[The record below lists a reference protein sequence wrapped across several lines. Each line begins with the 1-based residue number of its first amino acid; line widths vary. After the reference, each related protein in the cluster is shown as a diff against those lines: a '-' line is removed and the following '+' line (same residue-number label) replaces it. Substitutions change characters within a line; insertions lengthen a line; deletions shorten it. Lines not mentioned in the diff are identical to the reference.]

1 MVLENIKTYPTV
13 YHIYPLQFKWQKFEK
28 LIEYSDS
35 DILLISRWDH
45 KSGMHLFLFAFC
57 MLKLKKKKKKKAV
70 SRNFQEL
77 QASCFMPHRMGK
89 YFQEAAQEWNTVFW
103 YAKIS
108 FM

>member
-13 YHIYPLQFKWQKFEK
+13 YHICPLQFKWQKFEK

-57 MLKLKKKKKKKAV
+57 MLKLKKKKK
-70 SRNFQEL
+70 SSFQKF
-77 QASCFMPHRMGK
+77 SGI
-89 YFQEAAQEWNTVFW
+89 T
-103 YAKIS
+103 S
-108 FM
+108 FLFHATQNG